1 MRKSVFAVS
10 LAVAAAALMPASEA
24 RAQVAYTPDQVVEF
38 LIDSVDLGAARA
50 ICIGTAQE
58 CAVEPPRGLDMM
70 VNFQLDSAELTP
82 EARDSLGVFAKAL
95 KDERLQIAR
104 FIVEGHT
111 DALGTEGYNQIL
123 SERRAAAVADYL
135 TDLGVPAERLSA
147 LGHGQSSPRADDPF
161 DPTNRRVELRI
172 DLQ

>member
-1 MRKSVFAVS
+1 MRRSAIS
-10 LAVAAAALMPASEA
+10 LGVTIAALTLLPAHEA
-24 RAQVAYTPDQVVEF
+24 RAQSAYTPDQVVEF

-70 VNFQLDSAELTP
+70 VNFPLDSAELTD
-82 EARDSLGVFAKAL
+82 EARDSLRVFATAL
-95 KDERLQIAR
+95 QDDRLRIAR

-111 DALGTEGYNQIL
+111 DAIGAETYNQTL
-123 SERRAAAVADYL
+123 SERRAASVADYL
-135 TDLGVPAERLSA
+135 TGLGVPAERLSA
-147 LGHGQSSPRADDPF
+147 LGHGQSMPRTDDPY